1 MFEPI
6 RKISNLN
13 KFKKQLFDG
22 KIFVFEQSN
31 ISTELVQEIKKK
43 IYQKHNGDLDKL
55 HLLENCE
62 EISANLVSHLKNSE
76 IFLTLFK
83 LILPRNCRR
92 SPNLAPL
99 GPLGA
104 TEDVPPLERSEPK
117 DHDKTR
123 EDKRRKEKRREEK
136 RRQRDDKKR

>member
-13 KFKKQLFDG
+13 KFKQQLFDG

-83 LILPRNCRR
+83 SFL
-92 SPNLAPL
+92 
-99 GPLGA
+99 
-104 TEDVPPLERSEPK
+104 EDIK
-117 DHDKTR
+117 FYNG
-123 EDKRRKEKRREEK
+123 
-136 RRQRDDKKR
+136 